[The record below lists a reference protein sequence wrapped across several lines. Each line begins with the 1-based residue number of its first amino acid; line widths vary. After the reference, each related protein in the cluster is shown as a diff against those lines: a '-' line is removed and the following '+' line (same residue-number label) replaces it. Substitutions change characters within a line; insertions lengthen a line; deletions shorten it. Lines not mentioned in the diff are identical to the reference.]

1 VPDLPY
7 DREVVPDGSE
17 APARGGCFVG
27 LRERR
32 SRARSAPTGALGCAK
47 KFLAIAAL
55 TGLLVGA
62 GVASAHADAL
72 TDRRKAVAQQIAKT
86 KLELSESSHALT
98 TAGVAVDRAQD
109 QLSSAVAALAETR
122 RQLEVA
128 RAKDVA
134 MAAKLRRAQADLVA
148 AKEAVAAGLA
158 RLEAQKVL
166 VGEMVRDQY
175 QQQTNLLPIAIL
187 VRSASVA
194 DLQTRVQWS
203 TTMFDTTQAKIDR
216 LKELQLELDATRARQ
231 AKLEKQVAQDR
242 AEAADNLVAKQK
254 LESAA
259 QGQEVAV
266 ASLLRQR
273 QAIEDDAS
281 QDVAQDRARYS
292 QLNQERATVEKRIA
306 IRIAKAKAKA
316 KREAAARRAAAAR
329 AAAAAR
335 KAAKAAKVA
344 KAKAR
349 AKAERAKARAEA
361 RAEATSSRR
370 SSGSGDSGRPGASHD
385 FDYPVSGPI
394 TSAYGMRFHP
404 ILRYW
409 KLHDGTDFA
418 AGCGTAI
425 HAAYSGEVAE
435 RYYNAGYGNRL
446 MIDHGE
452 VDGKYV
458 TTGYNHAIR
467 YTVRV
472 GEHVSKGEVI
482 GYAGSTG
489 FSTGCHLH
497 LMVWLDGRMVNPMTW
512 F

>member
-1 VPDLPY
+1 MPDLPY
-7 DREVVPDGSE
+7 DRLVVPDGSE
-17 APARGGCFVG
+17 APDRGGFVG
-27 LRERR
+27 LRADK
-32 SRARSAPTGALGCAK
+32 SRVRSASTGVLGCARK
-47 KFLAIAAL
+47 VFAVAAL
-55 TGLLVGA
+55 TGLLVCA
-62 GVASAHADAL
+62 GVVSAHADDLA
-72 TDRRKAVAQQIAKT
+72 DRRREVAQQIAKT
-86 KLELSESSHALT
+86 KIALNESSQALNA
-98 TAGVAVDRAQD
+98 AGVAVDQAQN
-109 QLSSAVAALAETR
+109 QLASAEAALAETR
-122 RQLEVA
+122 RLLAVA
-128 RAKDVA
+128 LAKDVA
-134 MAAKLRRAQADLVA
+134 MAAKLKRARAELKAAQAAVVA
-148 AKEAVAAGLA
+148 GQA
-158 RLEAQKVL
+158 RLDAQKVL

-187 VRSASVA
+187 VQSASTA

-216 LKELQLELDATRARQ
+216 MKELQVELDAALALQ

-242 AEAADNLVAKQK
+242 AEAADNLVARQK

-259 QGQEVAV
+259 QGQEEAV

-273 QAIEDDAS
+273 QAIEEDAS
-281 QDVAQDRARYS
+281 HDVAEDKARYV

-316 KREAAARRAAAAR
+316 KREAAARRAAAAK
-329 AAAAAR
+329 AAAAAK
-335 KAAKAAKVA
+335 KAAKAAKTA

-349 AKAERAKARAEA
+349 AKAQRAKARAEA
-361 RAEATSSRR
+361 SSGRR
-370 SSGSGDSGRPGASHD
+370 SSGDSGGSGASHD
-385 FDYPVSGPI
+385 FEYPVSAPI
-394 TSAYGMRFHP
+394 SSAYGMRFHP

-418 AGCGTAI
+418 AGCGTKI
-425 HAAYSGEVAE
+425 RAAYSGEVVE

-446 MIDHGE
+446 MIDHGK

-472 GEHVSKGEVI
+472 GEHVRKGEII